1 MPEIDWYYAKGQE
14 QFGPIG
20 SPELKTMADDG
31 RLTPDDLVW
40 REGLSQWTPSSRV
53 RGLFSETSGSS
64 PDVNA
69 GQRARS
75 IGAVDAPPM
84 AGSNDGGNRRRAAP
98 AAPVLYLFQGTLWVC
113 CSATVVV
120 AGISFLLALGKAKGA
135 LEQGGAAAV
144 FLAISAAS
152 YVIARSGEKLTDLA
166 LSYLSARTDRPN
178 QES

>member
-20 SPELKTMADDG
+20 SPELKAMAEDG

-53 RGLFSETSGSS
+53 RGLFSEASGSS

-84 AGSNDGGNRRRAAP
+84 AGSDYGGNPRRAVP
-98 AAPVLYLFQGTLWVC
+98 AAPLLYLLQGTLWVC
-113 CSATVVV
+113 CSATVIV
-120 AGISFLLALGKAKGA
+120 AGIRFLLALGRAVGS

-144 FLAISAAS
+144 FLAFSAAS

-166 LSYLSARTDRPN
+166 LSYLSARAGRTNHGD
-178 QES
+178 